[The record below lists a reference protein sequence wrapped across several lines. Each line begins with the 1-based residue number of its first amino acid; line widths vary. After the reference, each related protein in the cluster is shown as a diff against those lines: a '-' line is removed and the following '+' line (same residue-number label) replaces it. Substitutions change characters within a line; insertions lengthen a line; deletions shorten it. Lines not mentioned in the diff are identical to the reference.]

1 MRIISQYRNN
11 RLFEVVRAFY
21 NNGELI
27 PGAQYCDQECLQ
39 VHTACGH
46 AFHCCWRFQCS
57 MRGLSDEGSAYTCP
71 KCGKRLWKGTYDTPW
86 LDLSESGRKRVLV
99 PYRIGLEAKEY
110 KNYLDICA
118 ETLNVDIE
126 SPIDV
131 SAHTIKKYTLRFDFK
146 SREAVYVEHGARGRA
161 VLTRGLWPLNRIASD
176 KTKFCM
182 KDTVFHYLNAE
193 LNRALLAWAK
203 SRKLTI
209 KTNDVQ
215 IEREVTSVAAAV

>member
-46 AFHCCWRFQCS
+46 AFHCRWRFQCS

-118 ETLNVDIE
+118 ETLNVDIG

-131 SAHTIKKYTLRFDFK
+131 SVHTVKKYTLRFDFK
-146 SREAVYVEHGARGRA
+146 SRETIYIEHG
-161 VLTRGLWPLNRIASD
+161 LSLI
-176 KTKFCM
+176 
-182 KDTVFHYLNAE
+182 H
-193 LNRALLAWAK
+193 
-203 SRKLTI
+203 I
-209 KTNDVQ
+209 
-215 IEREVTSVAAAV
+215 